1 MKNLFL
7 AAVLVLVPL
16 IAVCAQHDHEYAPLT
31 EKDIDYRNWTYRN
44 VKTNKKINLREF
56 TRDKKLVMVFYFAP
70 WCHSSNYQAPV
81 TQKLYEKYKEHGFAV
96 IGVSLY
102 GSIARVEDTMKKKG
116 MEFPVVSESVSSKDR
131 KKTLHYNY
139 RQKTGDYRKWGTP
152 WNIFLVSSEV
162 DQWGEILAT
171 RAVVVNGEIR
181 EKEAEKYIREKLG
194 LPALET
200 KPKKEKP
207 SASN

>member
-1 MKNLFL
+1 MKNLVL
-7 AAVLVLVPL
+7 AAALVLVPL
-16 IAVCAQHDHEYAPLT
+16 IAVSAQHDHEYAPLT
-31 EKDIDYRNWTYRN
+31 EKEIDYRNWTYRN
-44 VKTNKKINLREF
+44 VKTNQKVNLREF
-56 TRDKKLVMVFYFAP
+56 SKDKKLVMVFYFAP

-102 GSIARVEDTMKKKG
+102 GSIARVEDTMKTKG

-152 WNIFLVSSEV
+152 WNIFLIPEELEQEGEV
-162 DQWGEILAT
+162 LVD
-171 RAVVVNGEIR
+171 RAIVVNGEIR
-181 EKEAEKYIREKLG
+181 EKEAEKFIREKLG
-194 LPALET
+194 LPALENRS
-200 KPKKEKP
+200 EKD
-207 SASN
+207 

>member
-1 MKNLFL
+1 MKNLVL
-7 AAVLVLVPL
+7 AAALVLVPL
-16 IAVCAQHDHEYAPLT
+16 IAVSAQHDHEYAPLT
-31 EKDIDYRNWTYRN
+31 EKEIDYRNWTYRN
-44 VKTNKKINLREF
+44 VKTNQKVNLREF
-56 TRDKKLVMVFYFAP
+56 SKDKKLVMVFYFAP

-102 GSIARVEDTMKKKG
+102 GSIARVEDTMKTKG

-152 WNIFLVSSEV
+152 WNIFLIPEELEQEGEV
-162 DQWGEILAT
+162 LVD
-171 RAVVVNGEIR
+171 RAIVVNGEIR
-181 EKEAEKYIREKLG
+181 EKEAEKFIRKKLG
-194 LPALET
+194 LPAL
-200 KPKKEKP
+200 KKK
-207 SASN
+207 SGKD